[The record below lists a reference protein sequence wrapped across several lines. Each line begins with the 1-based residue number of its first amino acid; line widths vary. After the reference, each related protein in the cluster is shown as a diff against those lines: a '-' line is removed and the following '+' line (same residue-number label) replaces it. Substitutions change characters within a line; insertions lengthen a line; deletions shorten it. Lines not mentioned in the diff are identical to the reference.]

1 MLTDHRPDAPP
12 VTIEL
17 QTGDQPI
24 VIETRDGAIHTRLGR
39 SESADAT
46 LTGPARPIMGLLL
59 GLLEL
64 ADAKARE
71 VTYHG
76 DPAILDR
83 IAAHTTLAVARA

>member
-1 MLTDHRPDAPP
+1 
-12 VTIEL
+12 VTLEL

-24 VIETRDGAIHTRLGR
+24 VIDTRDGAIHTRLGR
-39 SESADAT
+39 SESAGAT
-46 LTGPARPIMGLLL
+46 LTGPPRAIMGLLL

-64 ADAKARE
+64 ADAKASG

-83 IAAHTTLAVARA
+83 IAAHGTLAVARA